1 MALFGIC
8 ESNDVDYVVQNSGE
22 NDLDS
27 HNQYIKFYGKELDEL
42 LFDPQNFFYYQ
53 NHKYLTLSCLKEFK
67 KNRGEIKDMNDL
79 CLIDAFLEHNKS
91 NRRQRLKRA
100 FIRMKRRVVTNVQG
114 LIIRLTHKTGTYD
127 LARNLYHRI
136 KK

>member
-1 MALFGIC
+1 
-8 ESNDVDYVVQNSGE
+8 
-22 NDLDS
+22 
-27 HNQYIKFYGKELDEL
+27 
-42 LFDPQNFFYYQ
+42 
-53 NHKYLTLSCLKEFK
+53 
-67 KNRGEIKDMNDL
+67 MNDL